1 MSQVHKNRLTELD
14 SLKALALVMMLV
26 SNFVS
31 DLSFFKIM
39 EVSKGDPWWYLARTT
54 ASLFVCIS
62 GVSYYLANRENT
74 NFRVVL
80 TRTHR
85 LLFWALAITVITYFF
100 QPEAYIRFGVLHLLA
115 LASIVAFPFVK
126 RPIFGFLVG
135 FALFFLP
142 LSSEPLSVWLGL
154 RETGFFAVDY
164 FPLNPWLGLFFISM
178 ASAKYIYPEGK
189 SLTSIIWPEK
199 WLWLGR
205 NTLLIYVF
213 HQPFLI
219 AILLLTGIVN
229 FDQILD

>member
-14 SLKALALVMMLV
+14 SLKALALVMMLI

-62 GVSYYLANRENT
+62 GVSYYLANRQNT

-80 TRTHR
+80 TRTQR

-115 LASIVAFPFVK
+115 LASIVAFPLVK
-126 RPIFGFLVG
+126 SPIFGFLVG
-135 FALFFLP
+135 FSLFFLP
-142 LSSEPLSVWLGL
+142 LSSEPLSVWFGL
-154 RETGFFAVDY
+154 RKTGFFAVDY

-178 ASAKYIYPEGK
+178 ASARYIYPEGK

>member
-1 MSQVHKNRLTELD
+1 MLQVHKNRLTELD

-54 ASLFVCIS
+54 ASLFVCSS
-62 GVSYYLANRENT
+62 GVSYYLANRQNT

-80 TRTHR
+80 TRTQR

-126 RPIFGFLVG
+126 RPIFGF
-135 FALFFLP
+135 FNIKRNFK
-142 LSSEPLSVWLGL
+142 
-154 RETGFFAVDY
+154 
-164 FPLNPWLGLFFISM
+164 
-178 ASAKYIYPEGK
+178 KY
-189 SLTSIIWPEK
+189 
-199 WLWLGR
+199 
-205 NTLLIYVF
+205 
-213 HQPFLI
+213 
-219 AILLLTGIVN
+219 
-229 FDQILD
+229 